1 MSHLSVLVTA
11 LRRVRKWFP
20 LGIHLGLSYS
30 TLKIIEPDY
39 HDEGCI
45 IEMLVMWLRGPEE
58 KRNKQFLQRALQRLT
73 TSQPVLSR
81 DTSSE

>member
-1 MSHLSVLVTA
+1 M
-11 LRRVRKWFP
+11 LRATSEHH
-20 LGIHLGLSYS
+20 I
-30 TLKIIEPDY
+30 
-39 HDEGCI
+39 
-45 IEMLVMWLRGPEE
+45 LVMWLRGPEE